1 MRFWAI
7 GFLSLVLLGGPRDAS
22 AAFIF
27 ISPAS
32 ASQPIGDTT
41 PVTYEVFL
49 HAGGHT
55 GGIGLVDV
63 TLTFSDPQSVLSL
76 IVPSPAGNPFL
87 AGGASLVSAT
97 DVLFT
102 GSDIT
107 SLYPT
112 PTGTEIIKMGEF
124 HLVQSITL
132 GALNITLNSGLTA
145 VYDTLTFDTTLPIM
159 NSLNATLGTYNVTQV
174 IPEPG
179 TVGLLGFGLIGLA
192 ALRRRTAQRTSSLPP
207 Q

>member
-1 MRFWAI
+1 MRFWVI
-7 GFLSLVLLGGPRDAS
+7 GLLSLVLLGGPRDAG
-22 AAFIF
+22 AVFIF
-27 ISPAS
+27 ILPDST
-32 ASQPIGDTT
+32 SQQIGDTS

-49 HAGGHT
+49 HAGGYT

-76 IVPSPAGNPFL
+76 IVPSPVGNPFL

-112 PTGTEIIKMGEF
+112 PTGAEIIKMGEF
-124 HLVQSITL
+124 HLVQSVTL
-132 GALNITLNSGLTA
+132 GALDITLNSALTA

-159 NSLNATLGTYNVTQV
+159 NALNGRLGSYSVIQI

-179 TVGLLGFGLIGLA
+179 TVGLLGFGLVGLV
-192 ALRRRTAQRTSSLPP
+192 ALRRRTARRTGSLPP

>member
-1 MRFWAI
+1 MRFWVI
-7 GFLSLVLLGGPRDAS
+7 GFLSLVLLGGPRDAG

-27 ISPAS
+27 ISPSS
-32 ASQPIGDTT
+32 ASQQIGDTT
-41 PVTYEVFL
+41 PVTYQVFL
-49 HAGGHT
+49 HVGGYT

-76 IVPSPAGNPFL
+76 ILPSAVGNPFL
-87 AGGASLVSAT
+87 AAGASLVSAT

-124 HLVQSITL
+124 QLVQSITL
-132 GALNITLNSGLTA
+132 GALNITLNSALTA
-145 VYDTLTFDTTLPIM
+145 VYDTLTFDTTLPIT
-159 NSLNATLGTYNVTQV
+159 NPLNATLGTFNVTQI

-179 TVGLLGFGLIGLA
+179 TVGLLGFGLVGLA
-192 ALRRRTAQRTSSLPP
+192 ALRRRTARRTSSLPP